1 MPDDTMPDDDRVP
14 SRPREIYVLGLD
26 EVNRAELEQ
35 VRNAERYR
43 FHGLLTIDQLQH
55 GDIQIAELI
64 DEASATL
71 KTADPPPDAIVAFWD
86 FPAVTLVPVLS
97 GRLGL
102 RSTSLESV
110 LRCEHKYWSRLVQR
124 DVTDA
129 LPRFSLVD
137 LDADPDPAQPDL
149 RHPFWLKPVKGFSSD
164 LAFEITD
171 AASWRSALDETR
183 GRVGRVGEP
192 FTWLLEQA
200 DLPPEIAGIGPHA
213 CIAEEALSGVRAAT
227 EGFVHDGEVVIY
239 GILDS
244 IPYPG
249 RSSFLRHQY
258 PSTLPESTRERLE
271 EVSRRVI
278 AAIGLSGCTFSI
290 EFFADPDTGA
300 VHVLEV
306 NARHSQSHARLF
318 RLVDGAPVNHEAMLA
333 LALGERPE
341 PPRAEGPYAIAAK
354 FYHRRFSDGVL
365 RRGPSPDD
373 VARIERDV
381 PGVTVRPLLADGAR
395 LAAQI
400 ERQDSYSVELTE
412 VFVGAGS
419 EAELSEKYERVIEAL
434 PYRFE
439 TAEGVEAS

>member
-1 MPDDTMPDDDRVP
+1 MPDDDRVP

-26 EVNRAELEQ
+26 EANRAELEW

-64 DEASATL
+64 DEAYATL

-137 LDADPDPAQPDL
+137 LDADPDPVQPDL
-149 RHPFWLKPVKGFSSD
+149 SHPFWIKPVKGFSSD
-164 LAFEITD
+164 LAFEITG
-171 AASWRSALDETR
+171 AASWRSALAETR
-183 GRVGRVGEP
+183 ERVGRVGEP

-213 CIAEEALSGVRAAT
+213 CIAEEALSGARAAT

-258 PSTLPESTRERLE
+258 PSMLPESTRERLE
-271 EVSRRVI
+271 EVSRTVI

-290 EFFADPDTGA
+290 EFFADPDTDA

-306 NARHSQSHARLF
+306 NARHSQSHAQLF
-318 RLVDGAPVNHEAMLA
+318 RLVDGAPTNHEAMLA

-341 PPRAEGPYAIAAK
+341 PPRREGPYAIAAK
-354 FYHRRFSDGVL
+354 FYHRHFSDGVL

-395 LAAQI
+395 LAAQT

-412 VFVGAGS
+412 VFVGADS
-419 EAELSEKYERVIEAL
+419 EAELSEKYDRVIEAL

-439 TAEGVEAS
+439 TAEGAEAS